1 MEIDEHLKY
10 TLYVAAALLRAFST
24 DMIVASSSIPAR
36 ALANQWFR
44 AGLRTT
50 SCKQGQQLSKEDIIE
65 RGNSI
70 IRTRHDH
77 TWQGAG
83 VSTLHAQ

>member
-10 TLYVAAALLRAFST
+10 TLYVSASLLYAFST
-24 DMIVASSSIPAR
+24 NVIVASSSILAR
-36 ALANQWFR
+36 ALVNQWFR

-50 SCKQGQQLSKEDIIE
+50 SCRQSQQLSKKDIIE

-70 IRTRHDH
+70 IRIKHDPP
-77 TWQGAG
+77 
-83 VSTLHAQ
+83 

>member
-10 TLYVAAALLRAFST
+10 TLYVAASMLCAFST
-24 DMIVASSSIPAR
+24 DRIIASSSIPAR
-36 ALANQWFR
+36 VLANQWFR

-50 SCKQGQQLSKEDIIE
+50 SCRQGQQLSKEDIIE

-70 IRTRHDH
+70 IRTKHDH
-77 TWQGAG
+77 PWQGVG
-83 VSTLHAQ
+83 VFTLHVR

>member
-10 TLYVAAALLRAFST
+10 TLYVVTFLLYAFST
-24 DMIVASSSIPAR
+24 NVSVASSSIPAR

-50 SCKQGQQLSKEDIIE
+50 SCRQSQQLSKKDIIE

-70 IRTRHDH
+70 IRIKHDH
-77 TWQGAG
+77 PRHG
-83 VSTLHAQ
+83 VGVLTLHDR